1 MVMNVPFF
9 IAKRYLIS
17 KKSHNA
23 INIISSISVGGICIG
38 TMALVIVLSGFN
50 GLSDLVQSLYNSF
63 DPDIEITVKRGKTF
77 EMDPRV
83 IQEIKSV
90 EGVVHFT
97 EVMQGN
103 ALLKYSDKQ
112 SIAIIKGV
120 SPDFTKMSG
129 FDTLVREGDFNLS
142 KNNVVLGKGLAYI
155 LQISTNNLITPLS
168 IYAPKRGNNNSLNPE
183 DGLNELICHPEGLFS
198 INDEFDNQYVIMNID
213 RARYLL
219 DYKKEEVTSIE
230 LGLEKG
236 ADVEQIQLKVQKII
250 GDQYITKNRQQ
261 QNELLY
267 KTLKSEKL
275 WVFIILVFILV
286 IATFNVIGSLTM
298 LIIEKKKDISI
309 LSSMGADMLLIRRIF
324 LFEGLLITII
334 GAMSGLILGLLICW
348 IQITFSVVKFG
359 EGYVVDAY
367 PMKIQSTDILII
379 SMVVMLI
386 GLFAAWYPVKIFTKK
401 QFAV

>member
-23 INIISSISVGGICIG
+23 INIISGISVGGICIG
-38 TMALVIVLSGFN
+38 TMALIIVLSGFN
-50 GLSDLVQSLYNSF
+50 GLSSLVQSLYNSF
-63 DPDIEITVKRGKTF
+63 DPDIEITIKRGKTF
-77 EMDPRV
+77 EIDRPEIQKIKQIPGV
-83 IQEIKSV
+83 IY
-90 EGVVHFT
+90 FT

-103 ALLKYSDKQ
+103 ALLKYNDKQ

-120 SPDFTKMSG
+120 STDFKKMSG
-129 FDTLVREGDFNLS
+129 FDTLVRDGDFNIS
-142 KNNVVLGKGLAYI
+142 KNNVVMGKGLSYV
-155 LQISTNNLITPLS
+155 LDVSTNNFFTPLS
-168 IYAPKRGNNNSLNPE
+168 IYAPKRGSNNSLNPE
-183 DGLNELICHPEGLFS
+183 DGLNELKCYPAGLFS
-198 INDEFDNQYVIMNID
+198 ISDEFDNQYVIMDID
-213 RARYLL
+213 KARVLL
-219 DYKKEEVTSIE
+219 DYKNEVTSLE
-230 LGLEKG
+230 LGIQRGSNLE
-236 ADVEQIQLKVQKII
+236 QVQAEISKLI
-250 GDQYITKNRQQ
+250 GDQYIVKNRQQ

-324 LFEGLLITII
+324 LFEGLLITFI
-334 GAMSGLILGLLICW
+334 GAASGLLLGLLICW
-348 IQITFSVVKFG
+348 IQITFSIVKFS

-367 PMKIQSTDILII
+367 PMKIQSGDILII
-379 SMVVMLI
+379 SAVVMLI
-386 GLFAAWYPVKIFTKK
+386 GLFAAWYPVRVFTKK
-401 QFAV
+401 LLAV

>member
-23 INIISSISVGGICIG
+23 INIISGISVGGICIG
-38 TMALVIVLSGFN
+38 TMALIIVLSGFN
-50 GLSDLVQSLYNSF
+50 GLSSLVQSLYNSF
-63 DPDIEITVKRGKTF
+63 DPDIEITIKRGKTF
-77 EMDPRV
+77 EIDRPEIQKIKQVPGV
-83 IQEIKSV
+83 IY
-90 EGVVHFT
+90 FT

-103 ALLKYSDKQ
+103 ALLKYNDKQ

-120 SPDFTKMSG
+120 STDFKKMSG
-129 FDTLVREGDFNLS
+129 FDTLVRDGDFNIS
-142 KNNVVLGKGLAYI
+142 KNNVVMGKGLSYV
-155 LQISTNNLITPLS
+155 LDVSTNNFFTPLS
-168 IYAPKRGNNNSLNPE
+168 IYAPKRGSNNSLNPE
-183 DGLNELICHPEGLFS
+183 DGLNELKCYPAGLFS
-198 INDEFDNQYVIMNID
+198 ISDEFDNQYVIMDID
-213 RARYLL
+213 KARELL
-219 DYKKEEVTSIE
+219 DYKNEVTSLE
-230 LGLEKG
+230 LGIQRGSNLE
-236 ADVEQIQLKVQKII
+236 QVQAEISKLI
-250 GDQYITKNRQQ
+250 GDQYIVKNRQQ

-324 LFEGLLITII
+324 LFEGLLITFI
-334 GAMSGLILGLLICW
+334 GAASGLLLGLLICW
-348 IQITFSVVKFG
+348 IQITFSIVKFS

-367 PMKIQSTDILII
+367 PMKIQSGDILII
-379 SMVVMLI
+379 SAVVMLI
-386 GLFAAWYPVKIFTKK
+386 GLFAAWYPVRVFTKK
-401 QFAV
+401 LLAV